1 MIDLHSHILPGLDD
15 GAQSEEDTL
24 RMAELYQ
31 SYGFTRVVASPHIRE
46 NSEYLV
52 RKEDLEEMVADWNH
66 RFQSMGINLQLLPG
80 AEYYLDGSFSELAER
95 LWPIIRLNNSYYTLV
110 EMPVLFLP
118 KYLGVSFFNPQI
130 HNPELKKLIPFLR
143 LILAHPER
151 NEEVLK
157 NPQLALRELKEQGL
171 YIQINLGSLV
181 GLYGKLVKKTAELF
195 VKRNLTDLIATDA
208 HSPEQLER
216 ILSEGIPRLKKLLG
230 EKRFNLLMKTNPELV
245 LAGEPLEPIY

>member
-1 MIDLHSHILPGLDD
+1 MIDLHCHILPGLDD
-15 GAQSEEDTL
+15 GAKTEEETL

-31 SYGFTRVVASPHIRE
+31 NSGFTHVVATPHIRE
-46 NSEYLV
+46 NSNYLV

-66 RFQSMGINLQLLPG
+66 RFQSAGINLQLLPG

-118 KYLGVSFFNPQI
+118 KYMGVSFFNPNI
-130 HNPELKKLIPFLR
+130 KNPELKRLVPFLR
-143 LILAHPER
+143 LIIAHPER

-157 NPQLALRELKEQGL
+157 RPKTALQELKEQGL
-171 YIQINLGSLV
+171 YVQINLGSLV

-208 HSPEQLER
+208 HSPKQLER
-216 ILSEGIPRLKKLLG
+216 ILSEGIPRLKKLSG